1 MSEHART
8 DRLQHQEAKGEEPG
22 SQKPLKPIKQ
32 RTKKKKPILKII
44 LLVLAAVLLVGAA
57 YGVHLLQQTRNAID
71 KTYSS
76 VDKAK
81 EAKVS
86 KVVVAKDP
94 ISILLLGTD
103 TGAFGRKD
111 VNGNSDTIIVAT
123 INPKTKRTTLTS
135 VPRDTMG
142 QIVGTTNYDF
152 EKINSANLRGGPKMA
167 LNSVSKLLNVP
178 LTNYVS
184 INMGGL
190 QQIVDAVGGVD
201 VDVTFAFS
209 YGGSTFTKGKM
220 HLNGQQALN
229 YARMRYT
236 DPRGDYGRQ
245 ERQRDIIESII
256 KSAASTG
263 TLANFQKLLDSISNN
278 VRTNLTFDQMV
289 AIFKGYRGAAKT
301 VESDHVQGIGAYWGK
316 TAVQIAA
323 TTELQRV
330 SDKIRTELGLEKE
343 TVNNETTRQNQLN
356 ATNGFNFKN
365 PTTIQNFE
373 VHAN

>member
-8 DRLQHQEAKGEEPG
+8 DRLQHQEAKGEGPG

-152 EKINSANLRGGPKMA
+152 EKINSANLRGGPKMV

-316 TAVQIAA
+316 AAVQIAA